1 MALDLNTNGKLLR
14 EAVDAVLDGRYS
26 WVIFGYVGSTFTLEV
41 VNHGL
46 DRTDMFEDFSSGR
59 VMFGFARVDHPSTK
73 LTSLPAKFVFIYWQ
87 GEGAPEKYR
96 IACSQHGDIVKQFC
110 RTTHITVRARS
121 EDDLD
126 WADIVGKVAKVSG
139 TDYTAPSDRID
150 FEPQVVSSVYKR
162 VDPSAEIP
170 KGSPSMQFWKM
181 KQSSCDPI
189 PPVPAPLKKPD
200 THVQP
205 TYGTSFTETDT
216 SKARFQALKAAR
228 QSEVSSLI
236 RGRIQSFDQPID
248 ADGTN
253 WQRADPRSEISKAK
267 NLANQSGESDS
278 SDKVVTKYERT
289 DVQAEIRAARDAQ
302 QKNGTDLV
310 THNHPVP
317 PSIPD
322 TPLPDSA
329 NCQPAGDRSRA
340 MNNSKSEPV
349 NSPNQEV
356 TTQPPCTPAHM
367 DSGLVALCLYNYTAH
382 EDDELSFREGDQI
395 FQVQQIDEGWWL
407 GVTADGRQ
415 GLFPA
420 NYVELVA

>member
-14 EAVDAVLDGRYS
+14 EAVDCVLDGKYS
-26 WVIFGYVGSTFTLEV
+26 CIALHERVKTALKHLRCESHMVTIATTQSFLFHWKKSIFLCLICILICTL
-41 VNHGL
+41 
-46 DRTDMFEDFSSGR
+46 
-59 VMFGFARVDHPSTK
+59 
-73 LTSLPAKFVFIYWQ
+73 Q

-96 IACSQHGDIVKQFC
+96 IACSQHGDVVKQFC
-110 RTTHITVRARS
+110 RTTHITIRARS

-150 FEPQVVSSVYKR
+150 SEPQVVSSVYKR
-162 VDPSAEIP
+162 VDPCAEIP
-170 KGSPSMQFWKM
+170 MQFWKM

-189 PPVPAPLKKPD
+189 PSSPAPVKIRLKPD
-200 THVQP
+200 THTQL
-205 TYGTSFTETDT
+205 TCGAAFTETDT

-236 RGRIQSFDQPID
+236 RDRIQSFDQPVD

-267 NLANQSGESDS
+267 HLANQSGESDS
-278 SDKVVTKYERT
+278 SDKVITKYERT
-289 DVQAEIRAARDAQ
+289 DVQAEIQATRETQ
-302 QKNGTDLV
+302 QKNGTDPV
-310 THNHPVP
+310 THSHPAP
-317 PSIPD
+317 PSIPE
-322 TPLPDSA
+322 TPLTGSA
-329 NCQPAGDRSRA
+329 NGQLASDRSPV

-349 NSPNQEV
+349 SSPSQEV
-356 TTQPPCTPAHM
+356 TTQPPCAPARV
-367 DSGLVALCLYNYTAH
+367 DCGPVALCLYNYTAH
-382 EDDELSFREGDQI
+382 EDDELSFHEGDQI